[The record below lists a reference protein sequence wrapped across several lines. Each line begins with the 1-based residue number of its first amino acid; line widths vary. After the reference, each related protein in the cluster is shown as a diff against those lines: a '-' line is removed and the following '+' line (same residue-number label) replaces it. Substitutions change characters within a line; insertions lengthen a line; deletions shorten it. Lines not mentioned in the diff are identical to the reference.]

1 MPHSTIMDDNDRVF
15 LDLKCL
21 QMATIIR
28 LAAQSSVISCGTV
41 FLLLLSLLSIS
52 YFGWLDLLLAC
63 GKCE

>member
-28 LAAQSSVISCGTV
+28 LAAQSSVILCGRV
-41 FLLLLSLLSIS
+41 FVCALSARDV
-52 YFGWLDLLLAC
+52 FCVCAQC
-63 GKCE
+63 A